1 MFYCYYNYYFR
12 LCFQLISLLPTKYFS
27 GNSCFLDSM
36 HSRIHSFLSVD
47 IHKTLVHIMQLFP
60 NVCLQKSCS
69 YITERGNML
78 SVLGEVDLCI

>member
-1 MFYCYYNYYFR
+1 
-12 LCFQLISLLPTKYFS
+12 
-27 GNSCFLDSM
+27 M